1 LSIIFSKLKSGM
13 VVAVNLDPA
22 LSPVTGKIKPHV
34 IMTND
39 LYNERVPVIQVVPIT
54 LWSAKKL

>member
-1 LSIIFSKLKSGM
+1 M

-22 LSPVTGKIKPHV
+22 LSPETGKIKPRV
-34 IMTND
+34 IVTND